1 MGIQRAYNVI
11 NSKTGLIVQQLPHHS
26 QHQQQQQLI
35 HHSYEDK
42 IPSQLNRNTESLH
55 PLLNANVNETT
66 DGSHLNGQS
75 LIGTDLTSSTSSLSS
90 SLSSQNNANSDTKS
104 ISGFSSST
112 TSTTNNNSSNNSNS
126 VSLKNDNNN
135 ENNNYSSFK
144 NTSNTNNVPKVS
156 NSSNNLKNNS
166 SANDWHKVKRR
177 PVVANNEMEQELA
190 LQITTAPKK
199 TVDTNQ
205 NIANLSQSLSQQMD
219 SKVQQ
224 SVANNKVDQSLSI
237 EDRLTNQCDLIQTKL
252 DKSIEKDSVDS
263 EINLIKEQQQQQREQ
278 NHERCN
284 SNLMIENNKE
294 NVCDEEQTEENHSS
308 HFMQTKCIGGSKRAK
323 GNLKSQ
329 QLTAKGDCVESS
341 SCPLAVSRRVSFDP
355 LALLLD
361 AALEGELELVK
372 KTANEV
378 SL

>member
-1 MGIQRAYNVI
+1 MGTQRAYNVI

-26 QHQQQQQLI
+26 QQQQQQQLI

-42 IPSQLNRNTESLH
+42 MPSQLNRNTESLH
-55 PLLNANVNETT
+55 PLLNANANETT

-75 LIGTDLTSSTSSLSS
+75 LIGADLTSSTSSLSS

-104 ISGFSSST
+104 IPGFSSSST
-112 TSTTNNNSSNNSNS
+112 PTTNNNSSNNSNS
-126 VSLKNDNNN
+126 LSLKNDNNN
-135 ENNNYSSFK
+135 DSNNYSSFK

-156 NSSNNLKNNS
+156 NSSNNLKNNN

-177 PVVANNEMEQELA
+177 PVVAYNEMEQELA
-190 LQITTAPKK
+190 MQITTAPKK
-199 TVDTNQ
+199 TVETNQ

-224 SVANNKVDQSLSI
+224 SIANNKVDQSLSV

-263 EINLIKEQQQQQREQ
+263 EINLIKEQQQREQ
-278 NHERCN
+278 NNDRCN
-284 SNLMIENNKE
+284 SNLMIENKE
-294 NVCDEEQTEENHSS
+294 NVCDEEQIEENISS

-329 QLTAKGDCVESS
+329 QLTTKGDCVESS
-341 SCPLAVSRRVSFDP
+341 SLAVSRRVSFDP

-372 KTANEV
+372 KTAKEV